1 MIGIVGRKKEMSQIF
16 SDDGKMIPVTL
27 VEVPGCIVTQVKTED
42 SDGYSAVQL
51 GFGKSKNM
59 SKSLKGH
66 IKKAG
71 TESVDTLF
79 EFRVSTKDKYEVGQ
93 KVGVDILKVGEIV
106 DVSGYSKGKG
116 FQGVVKRHGYSGGP
130 DTHGSRSHRVPGSMG
145 ASATPSRVHKGKKL
159 PGRMGGDNVTV
170 KNLEI
175 IKIEKDKNIVAVKGA
190 IPGSRNSIVLLRKT
204 ADRGKRK

>member
-16 SDDGKMIPVTL
+16 SDDGKVVPVTL
-27 VEVPGCIVTQVKTED
+27 VEVPGCVVTQVKTEA

-51 GFGKSKNM
+51 GFGSSKNIN
-59 SKSLKGH
+59 KSLKGH
-66 IKKAG
+66 IEEAG
-71 TESVDTLF
+71 MESVETLF
-79 EFRVSTKDKYEVGQ
+79 EFRVSDIDKYKVGQ
-93 KVGVDILKVGEIV
+93 KVFIDILMEGEIV

-145 ASATPSRVHKGKKL
+145 ASATPSRVLKGKKL
-159 PGRMGGDNVTV
+159 PGRMGGDHVTV
-170 KNLEI
+170 KNIEI
-175 IKIEKDKNIVAVKGA
+175 VKIDKDNNIVAVKGA

-204 ADRGKRK
+204 TERGKRK